1 MDLVQKRKQ
10 LRQRQVDKVKRFRQ
24 SNMSASAAVEKQRE
38 VDATE
43 RQKEST
49 AKQKQREREQM
60 KKEVRKEIEKETQRE
75 SMNIENSDGTT
86 FARVM
91 DIVGPTHMRPL
102 VSNGVWKGTEQ
113 ISEKKSDCEC
123 DDCGQD
129 PCIECGE
136 SHHSVKEELVSERLG
151 GKGYKP
157 YTSLTG
163 QKVSGD
169 WEYSDWGSGNRARTR
184 AIKKGIKGV
193 KPVEKKSPTYQA
205 HVLNKEEDNY
215 GQAKKELNATKKAR
229 DERYRSIHSG
239 TNTTK
244 NTDVNEDY
252 YSGTG
257 EKVVARTKEW
267 MKKKGK
273 KGAPGLDDMKART
286 AEHEAKRGVKE
297 EVVAERTNSSS
308 TLGDLKTNFKV
319 FSGDRTINNI
329 TNVTKGGQGAVAA
342 LGAIGGA
349 SALHYGKKAAKS
361 VGKSVKKTKDK
372 IKSKFKKEE
381 YSDWRSEIDEGL
393 TPATIGTAAALGVVG
408 GAASAIG
415 NMSAKNI
422 AKKLSKKKKT
432 DEEKKESYNWRED
445 KNMRINKILNS

>member
-10 LRQRQVDKVKRFRQ
+10 LRQRQVEKVKKFRQ
-24 SNMSASAAVEKQRE
+24 SNMSASAAVEKQR
-38 VDATE
+38 DADVAE
-43 RQKEST
+43 KQKESA
-49 AKQKQREREQM
+49 AKQKQREREEM
-60 KKEVRKEIEKETQRE
+60 KKEVRKEIENETQKE

-91 DIVGPTHMRPL
+91 DIIGPSHMRPL

-136 SHHSVKEELVSERLG
+136 SHHSVKEAREERGRSDYGKASVRNKRKFGREGKPAVFDLPFSG
-151 GKGYKP
+151 GH
-157 YTSLTG
+157 
-163 QKVSGD
+163 
-169 WEYSDWGSGNRARTR
+169 SDRGKMIDSRRAEHKAKRGVKT
-184 AIKKGIKGV
+184 KGV
-193 KPVEKKSPTYQA
+193 K
-205 HVLNKEEDNY
+205 
-215 GQAKKELNATKKAR
+215 
-229 DERYRSIHSG
+229 
-239 TNTTK
+239 
-244 NTDVNEDY
+244 EDY

-257 EKVVARTKEW
+257 EKVVARTQEW

-297 EVVAERTNSSS
+297 EVVAERTGSPSTFGDMNSR
-308 TLGDLKTNFKV
+308 F
-319 FSGDRTINNI
+319 FSGDKNTNI
-329 TNVTKGGQGAVAA
+329 TNNVTQGGQGAAAA

-349 SALHYGKKAAKS
+349 AALHYGKKAAKS
-361 VGKSVKKTKDK
+361 IGKSVKKTKDK

-393 TPATIGTAAALGVVG
+393 TAGAIGTAAALGVVG

-415 NMSAKNI
+415 NMSTKSV

-432 DEEKKESYNWRED
+432 DEKKKESYNWRED
-445 KNMRINKILNS
+445 KTMRINKILNS